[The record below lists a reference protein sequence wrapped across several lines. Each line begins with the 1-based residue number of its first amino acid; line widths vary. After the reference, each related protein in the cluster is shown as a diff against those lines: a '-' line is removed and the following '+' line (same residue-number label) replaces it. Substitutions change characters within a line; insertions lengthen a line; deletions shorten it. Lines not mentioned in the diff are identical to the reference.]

1 MPVRS
6 FKQLVVGV
14 SLLAAT
20 SAFAAPFTFDVAGVR
35 SIGTIG
41 SEGNDVYEIN
51 VGANATITSVNYDFN
66 VTALFPSYLSEM
78 GFAFTNSGLTNGLQ
92 LNPDIDLTRS
102 GTETFAGMLDLVAEG
117 LSFSVDADGILRL
130 EFYEDFNDSGISP
143 DGVWNFGTITFNTD
157 VTDGPPTGDVPE
169 PASGL
174 LIGAG
179 LLLMG
184 YTARRRRKAAQ
195 TAA

>member
-1 MPVRS
+1 MSARS
-6 FKQLVVGV
+6 FKQLLVGM

-51 VGANATITSVNYDFN
+51 VGANATITSVNYNFN
-66 VTALFPSYLSEM
+66 VTAFAPSYLSEM
-78 GFAFTNSGLTNGLQ
+78 AFAFTNSGLTKGLQ
-92 LNPDIDLTRS
+92 LNPDIDLTQS

-117 LSFSVDADGILRL
+117 VSFSVDADGILRL
-130 EFYEDFNDSGISP
+130 EFYEDFNDTGISP

-157 VTDGPPTGDVPE
+157 AIDVPPGSEVPE

-179 LLLMG
+179 LALMG
-184 YTARRRRKAAQ
+184 YTARRRRNAVT